1 MTQDDGSEATVTIN
15 EAANFAAWVETGQA
29 PSQGLR
35 INEVKFMMV
44 KASTDGEFVVYGRKG
59 SIGLAIA
66 ASGSALVIGSYDTSS
81 GQDAASCYGAV
92 EKLAEYL
99 RSEGK

>member
-1 MTQDDGSEATVTIN
+1 
-15 EAANFAAWVETGQA
+15 
-29 PSQGLR
+29 
-35 INEVKFMMV
+35 MMV

-81 GQDAASCYGAV
+81 GQDAASCYGAF

-99 RSEGK
+99 QSEGK